1 MISLP
6 IRARPVALAVTSL
19 CVLLAACSTGDNAG
33 EAGPPPHNTL
43 TAAEREGGWHL
54 LFDGE
59 TTDGW
64 RGYNAEHFP
73 DRGWEVR
80 DGSLIVMKSGTEE
93 EGLGGDIVTT
103 ESFGSFELT
112 IDFRV
117 TPVANSGI
125 LYRVI
130 EQPDSGMWQ
139 NAPEFQVLDDSAYV
153 AMGTMDMHTHLTG
166 DNYDLHASHVK
177 ASAPIGE
184 WNTARIVVDGN
195 HVEHWLNGQMTVEY
209 ELLSAEW
216 EALVAKSKFG
226 IYEQYGRAP
235 SGPIGI
241 QDHGHEV
248 WYRNIKIRVGGAKIE

>member
-1 MISLP
+1 MTSVLIRTRLPALILISICPGL
-6 IRARPVALAVTSL
+6 V
-19 CVLLAACSTGDNAG
+19 ACSAGDDTRETA
-33 EAGPPPHNTL
+33 PPAHNTL
-43 TAAEREGGWHL
+43 TAAEREAGWQL

-73 DRGWEVR
+73 ERGWEVR
-80 DGSLIVMKSGTEE
+80 DGSLVVVKSGTEE
-93 EGLGGDIVTT
+93 DGLGGAIVTT
-103 ESFGSFELT
+103 ESFDSFELT
-112 IDFRV
+112 LDFKV

-130 EQPDSGMWQ
+130 EEPDSAMWH

-166 DNYDLHASHVK
+166 DNYDLHASRVS
-177 ASAPIGE
+177 ASAAVGE

-195 HVEHWLNGQMTVEY
+195 HVEHWLNGQLTVEY
-209 ELLSAEW
+209 ELLSPEW
-216 EALVAKSKFG
+216 EALVAKSKFAV
-226 IYEQYGRAP
+226 YEQYGRAP
-235 SGPIGI
+235 SGPIGL

-248 WYRNIKIRVGGAKIE
+248 WYRNLKILPQE